1 MSAFRLTGILMALV
15 IACGS
20 AVTAA
25 AQDSEKAIEIGT
37 MFNTTGMI
45 APLGA
50 PSDKGA
56 KLAIAEIN
64 DNGGVLGRKLLQ
76 KDAPTNSVLSDI
88 HEASHKLVSDNP
100 DLVGV
105 VGFVD
110 SGSVLAAAPDIA
122 YARMTFITS
131 GATSPQLPSEV
142 PNYLY
147 LACFGDNVQAA
158 AAAQWAYEE
167 RNARSATVYVETDKL
182 YPRLLQGYFR
192 ASFEMY
198 GGVVR
203 AVHAVDPSDKTGKIR
218 LPHASDVV
226 FLSTESAE
234 NALVIIKKL
243 REHGYEGL
251 IVGGDGYDAP
261 DVWAANPDIGEIV
274 YTTHAY
280 LGESNRNEQ
289 VRAFVSAYEAAYPGE
304 KPTAFSALAYDA
316 IGLVKAA
323 IEGAGD
329 ATRKGL
335 LKGLGGIENYKGV
348 TGEISYLQGSRIP
361 VKSVTIMGVDKGNLN
376 FLGEITPRLVPS
388 P

>member
-1 MSAFRLTGILMALV
+1 MGAIGLIRFTTLFAALCLLASAAT
-15 IACGS
+15 
-20 AVTAA
+20 
-25 AQDSEKAIEIGT
+25 AQDQDIEIGT
-37 MFNTTGMI
+37 MFNTMGAI

-56 KLAIAEIN
+56 KLAITRIN
-64 DNGGVLGRKLLQ
+64 ENGGVLGRKLLQ

-88 HEASHKLVSDNP
+88 HVASHKLVSDNP

-122 YARMTFITS
+122 NAGMTFITS

-142 PNYLY
+142 PTYLY

-158 AAAQWAYEE
+158 AAAQWVYEE
-167 RNARSATVYVETDKL
+167 QNARNVTVYVETDKL

-261 DVWAANPDIGEIV
+261 EVWAANPDIGEIV

-280 LGESNRNEQ
+280 LGESNKDEQ

-323 IEGAGD
+323 IERSGE
-329 ATRKGL
+329 ATPDGL
-335 LKGLGGIENYKGV
+335 LQGLAGLEDYQGV
-348 TGEISYLQGSRIP
+348 TGTISYNQGSRIP
-361 VKSVTIMGVDKGNLN
+361 LKSVTLMGVEKGELHYV
-376 FLGEITPRLVPS
+376 GKITPRLVATP
-388 P
+388 

>member
-1 MSAFRLTGILMALV
+1 MGAFRLIGILAALV
-15 IACGS
+15 MSCLS
-20 AVTAA
+20 AGTAL
-25 AQDSEKAIEIGT
+25 AQDSDNAIEIGT
-37 MFNTTGMI
+37 MFNTSGAI

-56 KLAIAEIN
+56 KLAITRIN
-64 DNGGVLGRKLLQ
+64 ENGGVLGRTLLQ

-88 HEASHKLVSDNP
+88 HEASHKLVSENP

-110 SGSVLAAAPDIA
+110 SGSLLAAAPDIVDA
-122 YARMTFITS
+122 GMTFMTS

-158 AAAQWAYEE
+158 AAAQWIYEE
-167 RNARSATVYVETDKL
+167 QKARYVTVYVETDKL

-192 ASFEMY
+192 TSFEMY

-203 AVHAVDPSDKTGKIR
+203 AVHAVDPSDTTGKIR
-218 LPHASDVV
+218 IPQASDVV
-226 FLSTESAE
+226 FLSTETAE
-234 NALVIIKKL
+234 NAVVVARKL
-243 REHGYEGL
+243 REHGYQGL

-261 DVWAANPDIGEIV
+261 EVWAANPDLGDIV

-280 LGESNRNEQ
+280 LGESNKSEL
-289 VRAFVSAYEAAYPGE
+289 VRAFVSDYEAAYPGE
-304 KPTAFSALAYDA
+304 TPTAFAALAYDA

-323 IEGAGD
+323 IERSGD
-329 ATRKGL
+329 ATRDGL
-335 LKGLGGIENYKGV
+335 LQGLAGLENYQGV
-348 TGEISYLQGSRIP
+348 TGTISYKQGSRIP
-361 VKSVTIMGVDKGNLN
+361 LKSVTLMGVEKGKLHYV
-376 FLGEITPRLVPS
+376 GKITPRLIATP
-388 P
+388 